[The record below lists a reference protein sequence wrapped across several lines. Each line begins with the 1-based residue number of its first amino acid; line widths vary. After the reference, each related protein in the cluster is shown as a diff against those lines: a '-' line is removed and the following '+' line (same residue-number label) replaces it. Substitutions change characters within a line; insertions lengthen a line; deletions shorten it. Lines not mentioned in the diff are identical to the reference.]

1 MVIDVESNNK
11 GHPPRSR
18 RSRRRPLQEQRFSA
32 YLTFGFQTTLC
43 LGVFLVFYMLVL
55 LALSP
60 LLSEEAPKESHMQR
74 GQVLKPV
81 VDPLMQKLKNVP
93 RMPSELLAE
102 EVAGA
107 IKKRIHNFRQKQ
119 GMTDA
124 SLMEKA
130 AAEME
135 HIRKRRQSTN
145 NNNNAAAVA
154 AVPGQLAPGK
164 RAGFVVLGMHRSGT
178 SMLAGLLVQ
187 GCGYHVGG
195 PLIGT
200 SFDNEK
206 GFFERIVSILCRL
219 TYTSCICSLMAG
231 LFVLDRTQ
239 FCKTTSSSNSK
250 GLGGEPTCWA
260 IRVNSV

>member
-1 MVIDVESNNK
+1 MTIDVESSNK

-18 RSRRRPLQEQRFSA
+18 RSRRRPLQEQRFSS
-32 YLTFGFQTTLC
+32 YLTFGLQTTLC
-43 LGVFLVFYMLVL
+43 IAVFLILYILVL

-60 LLSEEAPKESHMQR
+60 LLSEEAPKESQMQR

-102 EVAGA
+102 EVAGT
-107 IKKRIHNFRQKQ
+107 IKKRIHNFRQKE

-135 HIRKRRQSTN
+135 DIRKRRQSSN
-145 NNNNAAAVA
+145 AAAAVA

-164 RAGFVVLGMHRSGT
+164 RAGFIVLGMHRSGT
-178 SMLAGLLVQ
+178 SMLSGLLVH
-187 GCGYHVGG
+187 GCGYQVGG

-206 GFFERIVSILCRL
+206 GFFERIVSHL
-219 TYTSCICSLMAG
+219 TCS
-231 LFVLDRTQ
+231 
-239 FCKTTSSSNSK
+239 S
-250 GLGGEPTCWA
+250 
-260 IRVNSV
+260 